1 MKARFHAYIHA
12 RHELAHIEF
21 ERLAEIANASVSSF
35 LWSWGWEGGTG
46 AKTLIDACHGRVL
59 LRANM
64 SAEAQI
70 LQDSRKGKWN
80 KADREDS
87 DKSVWEK
94 TEATAV
100 FGGSLASVWSN
111 VDKAV
116 EVGADTVVDWGWE
129 SLPPCPAAGDPRGE
143 IEVEVNCLGVPKGS
157 GLERGVGGEQDQGR
171 PLEEEIGEKKAS
183 TEIEDVSSPNNGEE
197 EIGWRK
203 QEEDI
208 VGGFE
213 EWGRWGLES
222 LLVAQQTLIDFAT
235 SNIVTVTTDQT
246 HAPPTS
252 DPPREDANLQS
263 QRDSQTE
270 VAAGAVLAPASAVP
284 DKLALTTAP
293 AGGSGSLHGGDVGNV
308 SAGGVSVSKDMRS
321 KMSAAAVVEPD
332 TQEMDAGAMEGFAQ
346 NPLSFRAARG
356 CSTVPKQ
363 LRGTML
369 ERYAVIPA
377 CACDVNVCRC
387 VLISMCMHASG
398 SEETREA
405 RTVCLGG
412 QLLCSSASTWLQAG
426 TQACT
431 CP

>member
-1 MKARFHAYIHA
+1 
-12 RHELAHIEF
+12 
-21 ERLAEIANASVSSF
+21 
-35 LWSWGWEGGTG
+35 
-46 AKTLIDACHGRVL
+46 
-59 LRANM
+59 M
-64 SAEAQI
+64 SAEAES
-70 LQDSRKGKWN
+70 LQDSGKGKWN

-100 FGGSLASVWSN
+100 FRGSLASVWSN

-116 EVGADTVVDWGWE
+116 RVGADTEVDWGWE
-129 SLPPCPAAGDPRGE
+129 SLPPCPPAGVPRGE
-143 IEVEVNCLGVPKGS
+143 MEVEENCLDMPKGS
-157 GLERGVGGEQDQGR
+157 GLERGVGGEQEKER
-171 PLEEEIGEKKAS
+171 PLEEETGGKKAS
-183 TEIEDVSSPNNGEE
+183 TVIQYVSSPDNSEGEN
-197 EIGWRK
+197 GWRK

-213 EWGRWGLES
+213 EWGRWALEP

-235 SNIVTVTTDQT
+235 SNMVTATTDQT
-246 HAPPTS
+246 HAPPSS

-284 DKLALTTAP
+284 DTLALTTAP

-308 SAGGVSVSKDMRS
+308 SAGGMSVSKDMRI
-321 KMSAAAVVEPD
+321 KLSAAAVVELD

-369 ERYAVIPA
+369 ERYAVIQA

-387 VLISMCMHASG
+387 VLLYQCVRMRA
-398 SEETREA
+398 EVRNPA
-405 RTVCLGG
+405 RRGQYALRAVIVFKRRHLVAGRNAKLHIPLIVVRFVCF
-412 QLLCSSASTWLQAG
+412 T
-426 TQACT
+426 
-431 CP
+431 